1 MLTHPLFSL
10 EGRVALVTGSSRG
23 LGLAMAEGL
32 AECGAAVVL
41 NGRDEKTLKEAAN
54 KLAGR
59 GLRADIA
66 AFDVTDEAATRAAI
80 DAIANRHARLDILI
94 ANAGMTI
101 RKPLADWTL
110 AQWNEVIAADLTAA
124 FLVIQ
129 QSVPHMKKNGYGR
142 IIFTTSLTAL
152 RGRPGIHAYVAAK
165 AGLIGM
171 TRSLAC
177 ELAEHGITVN
187 GVLPGYFETQ
197 LNAALL
203 KDKAFVDFVNGRT
216 PMRRWGKPRELAG
229 AVIFLAAEAA
239 SFVTGQQIVV
249 DGGASAQM

>member
-1 MLTHPLFSL
+1 MTYPLFSL
-10 EGRVALVTGSSRG
+10 ENRVALVTGSSRG
-23 LGLAMAEGL
+23 LGFAMAEGL

-41 NGRDEKTLKEAAN
+41 NGRNEKTLGEVAK
-54 KLAGR
+54 KLTDR

-66 AFDVTDEAATRAAI
+66 AFDVTDEKAARAGI
-80 DAIANRHARLDILI
+80 DGIAKKHGRLDILI

-101 RKPLADWTL
+101 RQPLEDWTL
-110 AQWNEVIAADLTAA
+110 AQWNEVITADLTAC
-124 FLVIQ
+124 FLATQ
-129 QSVPHMKKNGYGR
+129 AAVPHMKKNKYGR
-142 IIFTTSLTAL
+142 VIFTTSLTAI

-165 AGLIGM
+165 TGLIGM
-171 TRSLAC
+171 ARSLAC

-187 GVLPGYFETQ
+187 GVLPGYFETE

-203 KDKAFVDFVNGRT
+203 ANKEFVEFVNGRT

-229 AVIFLAAEAA
+229 AAIYLASDAS

-249 DGGASAQM
+249 DGGTSAQM

>member
-1 MLTHPLFSL
+1 MLHPLFSL

-23 LGLAMAEGL
+23 LGFAMAEGL
-32 AECGAAVVL
+32 AECGATVVL
-41 NGRDEKTLKEAAN
+41 NGRNERTLAEGAS
-54 KLAGR
+54 KLNAR
-59 GLRADIA
+59 GLRAEIA
-66 AFDVTDEAATRAAI
+66 AFDVTNEAITRAAV
-80 DAIANRHARLDILI
+80 DDIAERHGRLDILI

-101 RKPLADWTL
+101 RKPLEEWTL
-110 AQWNEVIAADLTAA
+110 AQWNEVIGADLTAA
-124 FLVIQ
+124 FLVTQ
-129 QSVPHMKKNGYGR
+129 QAVPHMKKNKYGR

-165 AGLIGM
+165 TGLVGM

-187 GVLPGYFETQ
+187 GVLPGYFETV
-197 LNAALL
+197 LNEALL
-203 KDKAFVDFVNGRT
+203 ANKEFVQFVNDRT

-229 AVIFLAAEAA
+229 AAIYLAAEAS

-249 DGGASAQM
+249 DGGASAQL

>member
-1 MLTHPLFSL
+1 MPHPLFSL

-23 LGLAMAEGL
+23 LGFAMAEGL
-32 AECGAAVVL
+32 AECGATVVL
-41 NGRDEKTLKEAAN
+41 NGRNERTLAEGAS
-54 KLAGR
+54 KLNAR
-59 GLRADIA
+59 GLRAEIA
-66 AFDVTDEAATRAAI
+66 AFDVTNEAITRAAV
-80 DAIANRHARLDILI
+80 DDIAERHGRLDILI

-101 RKPLADWTL
+101 RKPLEEWTL
-110 AQWNEVIAADLTAA
+110 AQWNEVIGADLTAA
-124 FLVIQ
+124 FLVTQ
-129 QSVPHMKKNGYGR
+129 QAVPHMKKNKYGR

-165 AGLIGM
+165 TGLVGM

-187 GVLPGYFETQ
+187 GVLPGYFETV
-197 LNAALL
+197 LNEALL
-203 KDKAFVDFVNGRT
+203 ANKEFVQFVNDRT

-229 AVIFLAAEAA
+229 AAIYLAAEAS

-249 DGGASAQM
+249 DGGASAQL

>member
-1 MLTHPLFSL
+1 MPHPLFSL

-23 LGLAMAEGL
+23 LGFAMAEGL
-32 AECGAAVVL
+32 AECGATVVL
-41 NGRDEKTLKEAAN
+41 NGRNERTLAEGAS
-54 KLAGR
+54 KLNAR
-59 GLRADIA
+59 GLRAEIA
-66 AFDVTDEAATRAAI
+66 AFDVTNEAITRAAV
-80 DAIANRHARLDILI
+80 DDIAGRHGRLDILI

-101 RKPLADWTL
+101 RKPLEEWTL
-110 AQWNEVIAADLTAA
+110 AQWNEVIGADLTAA
-124 FLVIQ
+124 FLVTQ
-129 QSVPHMKKNGYGR
+129 QAVPHMKKNKYGR

-165 AGLIGM
+165 TGLVGM

-187 GVLPGYFETQ
+187 GVLPGYFETV
-197 LNAALL
+197 LNEALL
-203 KDKAFVDFVNGRT
+203 ANKEFVEFVNGRT

-229 AVIFLAAEAA
+229 AAIYLAAEAS

>member
-1 MLTHPLFSL
+1 MPHPLFSL

-23 LGLAMAEGL
+23 LGFAMAEGL
-32 AECGAAVVL
+32 AECGATVVL
-41 NGRDEKTLKEAAN
+41 NGRNERTLAEGAS
-54 KLAGR
+54 KLNAR
-59 GLRADIA
+59 GLRAEIA
-66 AFDVTDEAATRAAI
+66 AFDVTNEAITRAAV
-80 DAIANRHARLDILI
+80 DDIAGRHGRLDILI

-101 RKPLADWTL
+101 RKPLEEWTL
-110 AQWNEVIAADLTAA
+110 AQWNEVIGADLTAA
-124 FLVIQ
+124 FLVTQ
-129 QSVPHMKKNGYGR
+129 QAVPHMKKNKYGR

-165 AGLIGM
+165 TGLVGM

-187 GVLPGYFETQ
+187 GVLPGYFETA
-197 LNAALL
+197 LYEALL
-203 KDKAFVDFVNGRT
+203 ANKEFVQFVNDRT
-216 PMRRWGKPRELAG
+216 PTRRWGKPRELAG
-229 AVIFLAAEAA
+229 AAIYLAAEAS

>member
-1 MLTHPLFSL
+1 MPHPLFSL

-23 LGLAMAEGL
+23 LGFAMAEGL
-32 AECGAAVVL
+32 AECGATVVL
-41 NGRDEKTLKEAAN
+41 NGRNEKTLGECARTLKD
-54 KLAGR
+54 R

-66 AFDVTDEAATRAAI
+66 AFDVTDEKTTRAAI
-80 DAIANRHARLDILI
+80 DDIARRHNRLDIVI
-94 ANAGMTI
+94 ANAGLI
-101 RKPLADWTL
+101 FRKPLEEWTL

-124 FLVIQ
+124 FLVTQ
-129 QSVPHMKKNGYGR
+129 AAVPHMKKKKYGR

-165 AGLIGM
+165 TGLVGM

-187 GVLPGYFETQ
+187 GVLPGYFETE
-197 LNAALL
+197 LNEALL
-203 KDKAFVDFVNGRT
+203 ANKEFVEFVNGRT

-229 AVIFLAAEAA
+229 AAIYLAAEAS

>member
-1 MLTHPLFSL
+1 MPHPLFSL

-23 LGLAMAEGL
+23 LGYAMAEGL
-32 AECGAAVVL
+32 AECGATVVL
-41 NGRDEKTLKEAAN
+41 NGRNDKTLAEAAH
-54 KLAGR
+54 KLNAR
-59 GLRADIA
+59 GLRAEFA
-66 AFDVTDEAATRAAI
+66 AFDVTNEASTRAAV
-80 DAIANRHARLDILI
+80 DDIARRHGRLDILI

-101 RKPLADWTL
+101 RKPLEEWSL
-110 AQWNEVIAADLTAA
+110 AQWNEVIGADLTAA
-124 FLVIQ
+124 FLVTQ
-129 QSVPHMKKNGYGR
+129 QAVPHMKKNRYGR

-165 AGLIGM
+165 TGLVGM

-187 GVLPGYFETQ
+187 GVLPGYFETV
-197 LNAALL
+197 LNEALL
-203 KDKAFVDFVNGRT
+203 ANKEFVEFVNGRT

-229 AVIFLAAEAA
+229 AAIYLAAEAS